1 MKVNRYQDLIV
12 WQKTMDFAEKVYK
25 YTKRFPSE
33 EKFGL
38 TSQLNRSSVS
48 IPSNIAEGA
57 GRESKKEFSQFL
69 SVAMGSCFEAETQVL
84 LANRFGFL
92 SEVETKLLLEMSGE
106 IQRMIAG
113 LKKSLLNITLLFLTL
128 LIPTD

>member
-1 MKVNRYQDLIV
+1 MKVNKYQDLKV
-12 WQKTMDFAEKVYK
+12 WQKAMDFTGRVYQV
-25 YTKRFPSE
+25 TKKFPVE

-38 TSQLNRSSVS
+38 ISQLNRSAVS
-48 IPSNIAEGA
+48 IASNIAEGA

-84 LANRFGFL
+84 LANRFGFINDD
-92 SEVETKLLLEMSGE
+92 EMKILLEMSGE

-113 LKKSLLNITLLFLTL
+113 LKKFLLE
-128 LIPTD
+128 